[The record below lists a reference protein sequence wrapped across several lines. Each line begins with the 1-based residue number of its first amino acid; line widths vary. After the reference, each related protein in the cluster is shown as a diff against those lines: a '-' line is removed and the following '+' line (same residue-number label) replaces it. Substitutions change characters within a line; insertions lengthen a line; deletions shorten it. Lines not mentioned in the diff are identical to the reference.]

1 MLSSPGLSC
10 PAFFV
15 LSLLC
20 LVFVFDVVLAS
31 FCLCLRSYL
40 CFGLSLSSL
49 SCLRRTSGFVF
60 VFVFIFVFIV
70 VSHLEVFG
78 SLRGTQARM
87 ARGQMHRSSQ
97 YTVNLQTAV
106 NLHPG
111 GEVVFLSSR
120 EVSRMLASG

>member
-1 MLSSPGLSC
+1 MLVVSYLFSSCPVLFFNAFSLLVLSSPGLSC

-20 LVFVFDVVLAS
+20 LVFVFDVVLVS

-70 VSHLEVFG
+70 VSHLEVF
-78 SLRGTQARM
+78 
-87 ARGQMHRSSQ
+87 
-97 YTVNLQTAV
+97 
-106 NLHPG
+106 
-111 GEVVFLSSR
+111 EVVKLGLLKSKLSK
-120 EVSRMLASG
+120 